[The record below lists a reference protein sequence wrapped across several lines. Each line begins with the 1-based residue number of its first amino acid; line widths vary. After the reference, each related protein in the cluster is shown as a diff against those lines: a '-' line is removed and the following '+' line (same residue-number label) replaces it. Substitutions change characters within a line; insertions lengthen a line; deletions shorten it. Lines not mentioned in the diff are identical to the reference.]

1 MAWLEKRAGVYRL
14 SFRHEGRIIGRALK
28 TSDRREAEGCLARF
42 EENLRLLERGRL
54 VLPDDADLVAFLMS
68 DGKLNGKP
76 VIDKP
81 LSLKELFDRYRDS
94 LPAGAKER
102 NTTYTEGIHLKH
114 LLRIIGGRTIVR
126 TLTTNEMQDYVNR
139 RSNEKGRSGR
149 DVCHATIRK
158 ELGTFASVWNRW
170 ALPRGVVDRP
180 APTRG
185 LVYQKDSPKLPFQT
199 WKQVE
204 RQIERGGLTAVQ
216 EERLWDSLFLT
227 LDEIREVLAHVNA
240 SARFSFVYPMFV
252 FAAHTGARR
261 SEILRSQVD
270 DFDLIARVVRIRE
283 KKRDR
288 TKELTF
294 RHVPMS
300 PLLEAVMTDWFS
312 RHPGGQY
319 TICQAA
325 NQSIT
330 EQMAAH
336 HFVWAVE
343 NSKWDKLRGWHLFRH
358 SFASNCARKGLDQRI
373 IDEWMGHQT
382 DEMRRRYRHL
392 FPDQQQLALASV
404 FGESR

>member
-14 SFRHEGRIIGRALK
+14 SFRHDGRIIGRALK
-28 TSDRREAEGCLARF
+28 TSDRREAQGCLARF

-54 VLPDDADLVAFLMS
+54 EVPDDADLIAFLMS

-76 VIDKP
+76 VIEKP
-81 LSLKELFDRYRDS
+81 LTLKELFDRYSES
-94 LPAGAKER
+94 LPIGAKEK
-102 NTTYTEGIHLKH
+102 NTSYTEGIHRKH
-114 LLRIIGGRTIVR
+114 LLRILGERTIAR
-126 TLTTNEMQDYVNR
+126 TLTTTELQDYVNR
-139 RSNEKGRSGR
+139 RSKEKGRSGR
-149 DVCHATIRK
+149 DVCHVTIRK
-158 ELGTFASVWNRW
+158 EVGTFASIWNKW
-170 ALPRGVVDRP
+170 ALPRGHVDRP
-180 APTRG
+180 APTCG

-199 WKQVE
+199 WQQIE
-204 RQIERGGLTAVQ
+204 RQIGRGGLTTAQ
-216 EERLWDSLFLT
+216 EERLWDSLFLA

-240 SARFSFVYPMFV
+240 TTRFGFVYPMFV

-261 SEILRSQVD
+261 SEMMRSQID
-270 DFDLIARVVRIRE
+270 DFDFAARVVRIRE

-300 PLLEAVMTDWFS
+300 PLVGTVMADWFS
-312 RHPGGQY
+312 RHPGGQF
-319 TICQAA
+319 TICQKA
-325 NQSIT
+325 NEPIS

-343 NSKWDKLRGWHLFRH
+343 NSKWDKLRGWHVFRH

-404 FGESR
+404 FGEAG